1 MFKNLSFVKN
11 HKEDNMRK
19 VIYGLSEI
27 KDKIKTLKGQSVTL
41 SINRGRKKIDIVT
54 ATINDVYPSVFT
66 IKVDEKLQTFSYFDV
81 LCGDVIFDS

>member
-27 KDKIKTLKGQSVTL
+27 KDKIKNLKGQSVTL

-66 IKVDEKLQTFSYFDV
+66 IKVDEKLQNFSYFDV
-81 LCGDVIFDS
+81 LCGDVVFDN

>member
-11 HKEDNMRK
+11 YKEDNMRK
-19 VIYGLSEI
+19 VIYGLNEI
-27 KDKIKTLKGQSVTL
+27 KDKIKNLKGQSVTL

-81 LCGDVIFDS
+81 LCGDVVFDN

>member
-1 MFKNLSFVKN
+1 
-11 HKEDNMRK
+11 MRK
-19 VIYGLSEI
+19 AIYGLSEI
-27 KDKIKTLKGQSVTL
+27 KDKIKNLKGQSVTL

-81 LCGDVIFDS
+81 LCGDVVFDN

>member
-27 KDKIKTLKGQSVTL
+27 KDKIKNLKGQSVTL
-41 SINRGRKKIDIVT
+41 SINRGRKKIDTVT

-81 LCGDVIFDS
+81 LCGDVVFDN